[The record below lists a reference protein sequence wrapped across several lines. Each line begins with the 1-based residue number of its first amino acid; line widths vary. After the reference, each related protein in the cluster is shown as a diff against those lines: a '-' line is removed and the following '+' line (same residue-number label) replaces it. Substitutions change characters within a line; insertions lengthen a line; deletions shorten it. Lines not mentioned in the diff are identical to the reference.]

1 MNNNNEEEIIIK
13 CSITLNKI
21 FFPKNGIVED
31 GKFTI
36 FSANIDSVEEGE
48 PHLNKYNTISIKGV
62 SCSLSYAKTYS
73 LIAKENY
80 DSTWGYQYEIIYIS
94 EKIDLDSTESQRKY
108 LETILTENQVE
119 LLFQAFKKPLD
130 ILNEGDIDK
139 LTQIKGIGEKKAKEL
154 IEKYEVS
161 KINAQAYIELSEYGL
176 TKNAIDKIV
185 HTLGGATTACKK
197 IKANPYILMD
207 EVDGYGWNK
216 ADSIALASGIGEF
229 SRQRVLAYIKYFLNS
244 EALKGNSW
252 VYSDDL
258 WEGLDSGL
266 GNGIDEEKVI
276 DVVQELEQKKII
288 WISKDR
294 MRIGLKRYYNLEY
307 SICKELI
314 RISNSENNFEY
325 DNYEEK
331 IKRLEKRQGWNFTEE
346 QLEGIKAILEN
357 QVVLIIGSGGVG
369 KTATVSGMLEVFNG
383 KYSFAQCALSGR
395 ASGNLTDVTGEEGY
409 TIHRLL
415 GVDIEN
421 KNKFIHNRKNPLD
434 VDVVILDELS
444 MVGEEIF
451 YSLIQA
457 ICNGTKLIMLGDI
470 KQLESIGLGNL
481 IKDMIWS
488 GVIKTVELTK
498 VHRQAEAS
506 GIITESLKAS
516 KKEQLVEKD
525 FEGTLI
531 KGELQDMEYDIFTKK
546 GQTVERMVNHFK
558 DLINKGIDPND
569 IQLIVPMKDRGETSA
584 YNINNIIQDI
594 LIKDKKATHIVIGK
608 QSKTPRTIYIGDRII
623 NHKNNYQIKSANDN
637 EVTIPI
643 FNGDLGIVTAINKN
657 GTIKVKF
664 NSKEEVIIP
673 QDHLIEIWLGYCIT
687 THKMQGS
694 SSPYVI
700 CGIDYSHYKLLTR
713 ELIYT
718 MLTRAKKY
726 CILCA
731 ENKALRY
738 AINTSNVRRKQ
749 TFLCD
754 LLQSSDK
761 NLEEFMKQIKP
772 VLRPIPIK
780 EKEIDFEEGYIP
792 F

>member
-1 MNNNNEEEIIIK
+1 MEEEKILK
-13 CSITLNKI
+13 CSITINKI

-36 FSANIDSVEEGE
+36 FSANIDSVEEGY
-48 PHLNKYNTISIKGV
+48 PQINKYETISVKGV

-80 DSTWGYQYEIIYIS
+80 DSKWGYQYEIIYIT
-94 EKIDLDSTESQRKY
+94 EKIDLNSAESQKRY
-108 LETILTENQVE
+108 LETILTEAQVE
-119 LLFQAFKKPLD
+119 LLYKAFKNPFD
-130 ILNEGDIDK
+130 ILNNRDINK
-139 LTQIKGIGEKKAKEL
+139 LIEVKGIGQKKAEDIMNRFEL
-154 IEKYEVS
+154 NKD
-161 KINAQAYIELSEYGL
+161 NAQAYIELSNYGL

-185 HTLGGATTACKK
+185 YTYGSPTTACKK

-216 ADSIALASGIGEF
+216 ADNIALASGIGEY
-229 SRQRVLAYIKYFLNS
+229 SRERITAYIKYFLNK
-244 EALKGNSW
+244 EALNGNSW

-258 WEGLDSGL
+258 WDGLD
-266 GNGIDEEKVI
+266 NGIGNAIDEDKVVEIVHNLEEK
-276 DVVQELEQKKII
+276 KIL
-288 WISKDR
+288 WLSKDR
-294 MRIGLKRYYNLEY
+294 TRMGLKRYYNLEY

-314 RISNSENNFEY
+314 RLATSDNNFEY
-325 DNYEEK
+325 KDYEKKLDELQ
-331 IKRLEKRQGWNFTEE
+331 IRQGWNFTEE
-346 QLEGIKAILEN
+346 QLNGIKTILEN
-357 QVVLIIGSGGVG
+357 QVVLVIGSAGTGKSTTVG
-369 KTATVSGMLEVFNG
+369 GMLEVFNG
-383 KYSFAQCALSGR
+383 EYTFAQCALSGR
-395 ASGNLTDVTGEEGY
+395 ASGNLTDITGEEGY

-415 GVDIEN
+415 GVDLEH
-421 KNKFIHNRKNPLD
+421 KGKFVHNRNNPLSSK
-434 VDVVILDELS
+434 VVILDELS

-451 YSLIQA
+451 YSLIQS
-457 ICNGTKLIMLGDI
+457 ICDGSKLIMLGDI

-481 IKDMIWS
+481 IKDMIES

-498 VHRQAEAS
+498 IHRQAEAS

-531 KGELQDMEYDIFTKK
+531 KGELQDMEYDIFSKK
-546 GQTVERMVNHFK
+546 GETVKRMISHFK
-558 DLINKGIDPND
+558 KLLEKGISTDD

-584 YNINNIIQDI
+584 YNINNLIQDI
-594 LIKDKKATHIVIGK
+594 IIKNKEEEHIIIGK
-608 QSKTPRTIYIGDRII
+608 QSKTPRTIYVGDRII
-623 NHKNNYQIKSANDN
+623 NHRNNYQIKLANYSEEDSP
-637 EVTIPI
+637 VTIPI
-643 FNGDLGIVTAINKN
+643 FNGDLGKVTSINKD
-657 GTIKVKF
+657 GTINVKF
-664 NSKEEVIIP
+664 NNKDEVIIP
-673 QDHLIEIWLGYCIT
+673 QDHLNEIWLGYCIT

-694 SSPYVI
+694 GAKYVI

-713 ELIYT
+713 EMIYT

-738 AINTSNVRRKQ
+738 AISNSNVKKKQ

-754 LLQSSDK
+754 LLRNAIS
-761 NLEEFMKQIKP
+761 NLEDFKKNIKP
-772 VLRPIPIK
+772 VVLK
-780 EKEIDFEEGYIP
+780 EDKEIDKFRFLEENII